1 MIHHRR
7 AFTITDVDT
16 VEELAQKL
24 SHHTWCGCNGFRLG
38 ALLFLND
45 AFSADGAQEYAV
57 WHEPRAVQIESVT
70 ASWMTEDALTR
81 CIRRLADGAD
91 QAEPITSCPMPSLA
105 HGKEPCMH
113 CR

>member
-7 AFTITDVDT
+7 TFAITNVGT
-16 VEELAQKL
+16 AEALAEKL

-38 ALLFLND
+38 PLLFLND

-70 ASWMTEDALTR
+70 ASWMSEPALIG
-81 CIRRLADGAD
+81 CIERLLARATD
-91 QAEPITSCPMPSLA
+91 AEPITSCAMPSLA
-105 HGKEPCMH
+105 HGKEPCSH
-113 CR
+113 CL

>member
-7 AFTITDVDT
+7 AFTITDAAT
-16 VEELAQKL
+16 AEELAKKL
-24 SHHTWCGCNGFRLG
+24 TQHTWCGCNGFRFRS
-38 ALLFLND
+38 LLFLND

-70 ASWMTEDALTR
+70 ASWMAEDALTR
-81 CIRRLADGAD
+81 CIQRLADGAD
-91 QAEPITSCPMPSLA
+91 RAEPITSCRMPSLA
-105 HGKEPCMH
+105 HGEQPCMH

>member
-7 AFTITDVDT
+7 TFAITDVATAD
-16 VEELAQKL
+16 ELANKL
-24 SHHTWCGCNGFRLG
+24 GNHTWCACSGFRLG

-70 ASWMTEDALTR
+70 ASWMTEAELIG
-81 CIRRLADGAD
+81 CVRRLAAVAD
-91 QAEPITSCPMPSLA
+91 QVEPITSAPMPSLA
-105 HGKEPCMH
+105 HGNEACMH